1 MVRPG
6 KYEAIKGET
15 LKDVINYAG
24 GLKSH
29 ASNRLLINRIAPLK
43 DRSSNEIDNKSFYID
58 YSDSDNFFAQDG
70 DKIIARK
77 MMLSSRQVELI
88 GQVKSPGVYSFYE
101 GMTLFD
107 LIQLGSG
114 FSDST
119 FFNSVYKNKA
129 EIIRRNP
136 QNRYEKIININL
148 SQLNDEDLK
157 NIKLSNLDKFVVHSN
172 LNFFERS
179 NVLILGEVNVPG
191 SYPIINDNETLE
203 NLISRAGGFTSMA
216 LKNGISLFRQ
226 RKYFES
232 EKNILQ
238 IDPNETMVRVAW
250 ESEDVILMPGDSIL
264 IKEKTRTI
272 NVSGEVY
279 NPGLIEFRKGK
290 SLSSYINDAGGITE
304 NGNKNKIIV
313 IYANGV
319 VVPKKWYN
327 SPSVFDGSTIIVN
340 KKQEQEPFDITQ
352 FATNWTQI
360 ISSLITAIVLSQ
372 QVSAN

>member
-1 MVRPG
+1 MLFRSDIQLIDNDIVVINYRKNTISVDSSVVRPG

-136 QNRYEKIININL
+136 QNRYEKIINI
-148 SQLNDEDLK
+148 K
-157 NIKLSNLDKFVVHSN
+157 V
-172 LNFFERS
+172 
-179 NVLILGEVNVPG
+179 
-191 SYPIINDNETLE
+191 
-203 NLISRAGGFTSMA
+203 
-216 LKNGISLFRQ
+216 
-226 RKYFES
+226 
-232 EKNILQ
+232 
-238 IDPNETMVRVAW
+238 
-250 ESEDVILMPGDSIL
+250 EDVADPIFFVRTETHDPTVRTSDLSTNTRIRERVDLTTEEDQELELLIAAFNATDKNPEFWDGFQFFLTKAPEPPGNISI
-264 IKEKTRTI
+264 E
-272 NVSGEVY
+272 
-279 NPGLIEFRKGK
+279 
-290 SLSSYINDAGGITE
+290 
-304 NGNKNKIIV
+304 
-313 IYANGV
+313 
-319 VVPKKWYN
+319 N
-327 SPSVFDGSTIIVN
+327 SP
-340 KKQEQEPFDITQ
+340 ITT
-352 FATNWTQI
+352 AT
-360 ISSLITAIVLSQ
+360 TAT
-372 QVSAN
+372 SAATPGRATAES